1 MDFSG
6 LDVGL
11 RRVREEQADLHAP
24 ARAAID
30 LCFVT
35 ARSCPAIADASRD
48 PRDPSFDIVRWILR
62 CGMIG
67 HSGPARS
74 RPPTAVRLALPTGTA
89 DQRATNRSVGALPRR
104 SFDRTSAVR
113 AYSARRRSL
122 AGGPG
127 PRSASVFRGSTRRPL
142 SPRTW

>member
-24 ARAAID
+24 AGAAID

-35 ARSCPAIADASRD
+35 ARSCPAIAAASRD
-48 PRDPSFDIVRWILR
+48 PRDPSSDIVRWILR

-67 HSGPARS
+67 YSGPAS
-74 RPPTAVRLALPTGTA
+74 PRPPTSVRLALRTGTA
-89 DQRATNRSVGALPRR
+89 DQRATYRTVGALTCR
-104 SFDRTSAVR
+104 SFDRMSAVR
-113 AYSARRRSL
+113 LLR
-122 AGGPG
+122 
-127 PRSASVFRGSTRRPL
+127 
-142 SPRTW
+142 

>member
-24 ARAAID
+24 AGAAID

-35 ARSCPAIADASRD
+35 ARSCPAIAAASRD
-48 PRDPSFDIVRWILR
+48 PRDPSSDIVRWILR

-67 HSGPARS
+67 HSGPA
-74 RPPTAVRLALPTGTA
+74 AHG
-89 DQRATNRSVGALPRR
+89 DQRPFVSLCRPGRLISLPRTE
-104 SFDRTSAVR
+104 SSAH
-113 AYSARRRSL
+113 
-122 AGGPG
+122 
-127 PRSASVFRGSTRRPL
+127 
-142 SPRTW
+142 